1 MRAAG
6 APDGG
11 TMSGAGGTA
20 GASVSSAPPEQ
31 EEGVTWWY
39 RWLCRLSGVL
49 GAVCEYPAWGR
60 GRRCR
65 TLRMRARPRP
75 PRWPPPPAP
84 LPPGRGR
91 LGAGVSGPRRGRR
104 EAGASAVA
112 VVTGPRPGLLGPGLS
127 SSSRDVPGGNDAA
140 ETCSSTAPLSV
151 RAVRHLLRG
160 PPEIAQMPVLK
171 PGLSLVRRPPHLL
184 TRVWVR
190 AAGALTFG
198 RRLFIKGAGAG

>member
-75 PRWPPPPAP
+75 PGGLPPRPPSPREEAGLGP
-84 LPPGRGR
+84 GCPGRG
-91 LGAGVSGPRRGRR
+91 
-104 EAGASAVA
+104 
-112 VVTGPRPGLLGPGLS
+112 
-127 SSSRDVPGGNDAA
+127 GGGGKPA
-140 ETCSSTAPLSV
+140 
-151 RAVRHLLRG
+151 LLRLLWL
-160 PPEIAQMPVLK
+160 PAR
-171 PGLSLVRRPPHLL
+171 GLGS
-184 TRVWVR
+184 WVR
-190 AAGALTFG
+190 GCRAAQGTFQEG
-198 RRLFIKGAGAG
+198 TTRPRLAPPRLL